1 MGEFMTEQFDD
12 EKLWD
17 KITNFAKSAGR
28 EVIQKALWLYYAA
41 QMPNTPVWAKT
52 VIYGAL
58 LYFILPI
65 DAIPDMIPVVG
76 YSDDLGA
83 LASAVTAVAMFID
96 DDVKEKADKK
106 MADWFD

>member
-1 MGEFMTEQFDD
+1 MTEQFDD

-41 QMPNTPVWAKT
+41 QMPNTPAWAKT